1 MVSRDVVS
9 AAVLEQI
16 APLAI
21 GLACRPVM
29 DQLHIWESTRGPAEH
44 VRFDFIHC
52 VPAGSA
58 DEAPDLV
65 PTLPTVN
72 LGGAPDMEDWINF
85 GLDLQGAVDLVA
97 DGAAADAELRVAGE
111 TVEALFKVI
120 REK

>member
-44 VRFDFIHC
+44 VCFDFIHC

-58 DEAPDLV
+58 NEAPDLV

-72 LGGAPDMEDWINF
+72 LGGTADVKGGIDF
-85 GLDLQGAVDLVA
+85 GLHLQNVVDLGA
-97 DGAAADAELRVAGE
+97 DGARSEEHTSELQSLRHLV
-111 TVEALFKVI
+111 
-120 REK
+120 